1 MSNLSAAAELVFTYV
16 KNHELNGYAEI
27 DDDIG
32 LPDDVVIT
40 ACKDLKACG
49 KISDYEISE
58 ESVEYV
64 QL

>member
-1 MSNLSAAAELVFTYV
+1 MENLSAAAIHVLTYV
-16 KNHELNGYAEI
+16 NNHAIKGYAEI
-27 DDDIG
+27 GNDIG
-32 LPDDVVIT
+32 LPDKVVIT
-40 ACKDLKACG
+40 ACENLKACG